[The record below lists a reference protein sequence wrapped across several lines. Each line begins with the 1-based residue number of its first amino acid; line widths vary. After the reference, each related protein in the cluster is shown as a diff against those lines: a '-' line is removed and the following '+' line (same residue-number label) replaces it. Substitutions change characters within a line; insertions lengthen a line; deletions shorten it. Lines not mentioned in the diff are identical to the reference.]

1 MSDQPQS
8 SARGAWWVQVRGQ
21 GYGPYSDKQMI
32 GFVAEKRVRPNSM
45 VAQTAEGPWA
55 QAHTFPGLIEEEAP
69 AARPVSAPKAALEA
83 GNLFVHAEINSGAHP
98 RFMSALES
106 MGVVVDLAP
115 GLWLVRTRHSAG
127 ALRNAISQTLQLG
140 DRFIVIDASRDRLA
154 WFNMGPE
161 IDVRIK
167 DVWNGPAPAAAPQR

>member
-1 MSDQPQS
+1 MSDQPQT

-32 GFVAEKRVRPNSM
+32 GFVAEKRVHAGTM
-45 VAQTAEGPWA
+45 VAQAAEGPWA
-55 QAHTFPGLIEEEAP
+55 KASTYPGLLEDEP
-69 AARPVSAPKAALEA
+69 AARPVAAPAKPALEA

-98 RFMSALES
+98 RFMGALES

>member
-1 MSDQPQS
+1 MSDQPQT

-21 GYGPYSDKQMI
+21 AYGPYGDKQMVA
-32 GFVAEKRVRPNSM
+32 FVNEKRVRASTM
-45 VAQTAEGPWA
+45 VAQAAEGPWA
-55 QAHTFPGLIEEEAP
+55 QAHTYPGLIEDAP
-69 AARPVSAPKAALEA
+69 AATPAPAPAKPALEA

-167 DVWNGPAPAAAPQR
+167 DVWNGPAPAVAPQR